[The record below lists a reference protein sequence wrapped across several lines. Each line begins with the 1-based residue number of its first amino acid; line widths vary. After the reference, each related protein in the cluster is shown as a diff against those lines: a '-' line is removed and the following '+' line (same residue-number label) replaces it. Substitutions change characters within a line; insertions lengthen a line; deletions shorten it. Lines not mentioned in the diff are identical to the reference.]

1 MGKLSTL
8 RNALLCFTLAASMEL
23 QATAMSESV
32 YRALESIRDQVN
44 ETQYQT
50 AHTEL
55 TKLLNNNSRLSPY
68 EKAQAWNLTGYTFY
82 LEDNYPKAVDAYQ
95 QVLKQEDLPDALK
108 LSTRR
113 TLAQLW
119 FSMGKYEDALKQARS
134 VTADQKTQDTGLS
147 ILMAHCLYQLKQ
159 HKESANIIQQ
169 TIQTSQKP
177 EESWYQLL
185 RANYQILEDF
195 PAVAKVLED
204 MVTFFPKKDS
214 MLALSAIY
222 SQMEKPEKQLVLLE
236 GLFETGQLD
245 SEPHLKALATILLQ
259 QDLPIKS
266 AKVLSQGLNAG
277 FMEPSL
283 DNLRL
288 LAQAWLQAREDN
300 KALETL
306 KKAVA
311 LDNTGQS
318 SLLIAQL
325 HLRSQKWSE
334 AETALKSALTKN
346 LKDQPTAQLMLGM
359 AQFNQKKYQDALV
372 TLEAASKH
380 KKTRTSAQLW
390 LSYTEA
396 EIERNKAEL

>member
-1 MGKLSTL
+1 
-8 RNALLCFTLAASMEL
+8 
-23 QATAMSESV
+23 
-32 YRALESIRDQVN
+32 
-44 ETQYQT
+44 
-50 AHTEL
+50 
-55 TKLLNNNSRLSPY
+55 
-68 EKAQAWNLTGYTFY
+68 
-82 LEDNYPKAVDAYQ
+82 
-95 QVLKQEDLPDALK
+95 
-108 LSTRR
+108 
-113 TLAQLW
+113 
-119 FSMGKYEDALKQARS
+119 MGKYEDALKQARS
-134 VTADQKTQDTGLS
+134 VTANQKTQDTGLG

-159 HKESANIIQQ
+159 HKESANVIQQ

-204 MVTFFPKKDS
+204 MVTLFPKKDY

-259 QDLPIKS
+259 QELPIKS

-277 FMEPSL
+277 FIEPSL

-306 KKAVA
+306 KKAVT

-334 AETALKSALTKN
+334 AEAALKSALTKN

-359 AQFNQKKYQDALV
+359 AQFNQKKYQDAL
-372 TLEAASKH
+372 TALEAAARH
-380 KKTRTSAQLW
+380 KKTQTSAQQW
-390 LSYTEA
+390 LDYTRM
-396 EIERNKAEL
+396 EIDRSTERL